1 MTPIDLLDFAEA
13 KKKIP
18 SSVIQHIPGPS
29 EQLRKRKILLAH
41 AIDLITISWA
51 SLFLVKFFEASFQS
65 FMVTRELRQTF
76 GQIPFESLMITIMPL
91 MFTSYFFFSFFFN
104 QGQSWGMKKMK
115 MRVTIPIF
123 SYRSSLVWAMFSAS
137 AMMTAG
143 LTLLSYAWI
152 QKKGWGE
159 FKTEDYLY
167 EGLVQYKDFTA
178 FNLVEAAVISQNIS
192 TLIPA
197 TQDNDESI
205 YEAA

>member
-1 MTPIDLLDFAEA
+1 MTPIDLLDFAQA

-18 SSVIQHIPGPS
+18 SSVLQHIPGPS
-29 EQLRKRKILLAH
+29 EQLKKRKIVLAH
-41 AIDLITISWA
+41 AFDLITISWA

-65 FMVTRELRQTF
+65 FMVTRELRGAF
-76 GQIPFESLMITIMPL
+76 GQIQFESLMITIMPL

-104 QGQSWGMKKMK
+104 QGQSWGMKRMK
-115 MRVTIPIF
+115 LRVTIPTF
-123 SYRSSLVWAMFSAS
+123 SYRSSLLWAMFSAC

-159 FKTEDYLY
+159 FKSEDYLY
-167 EGLVQYKDFTA
+167 EGLVQYKDFNA
-178 FNLVEAAVISQNIS
+178 LNLVEAAATYINVA
-192 TLIPA
+192 TLMPKN
-197 TQDNDESI
+197 QEKEDSI